1 MQTAHPL
8 IALRRL
14 RFDGVSR
21 ETVAF
26 TCVLCFD
33 GAPVA
38 DVVSD
43 GDGSAP
49 FFLAL
54 DRAGLE
60 RAEAAADDLSTL
72 VLEAATVQWN
82 EGAACAAA

>member
-43 GDGSAP
+43 GDVP
-49 FFLAL
+49 I
-54 DRAGLE
+54 
-60 RAEAAADDLSTL
+60 
-72 VLEAATVQWN
+72 
-82 EGAACAAA
+82 